1 VIRDR
6 AWKRWGKV
14 TRVVAAE
21 KTRERIGNI
30 CRNTTIDERT
40 GRVMIFSMLQ
50 VDERAAGELFDAF
63 EDCHQPWDTLGL
75 IQGDGSPGVTPL
87 RPGGI
92 CGVLHLA
99 SPLAKHVANSS
110 LLAPSDLDFVW
121 PTCAVLWR
129 DYRGAPSAKTAVS
142 GGRMPHR
149 DRTYCSSTK
158 TLAPIVRAWS
168 RRVERHARRSFG
180 TSTADAHTN

>member
-40 GRVMIFSMLQ
+40 RRVMILSMLQ
-50 VDERAAGELFDAF
+50 VDERVAGELFDAF
-63 EDCHQPWDTLGL
+63 EDCHQSWDTLGL

-92 CGVLHLA
+92 CGVLHL
-99 SPLAKHVANSS
+99 
-110 LLAPSDLDFVW
+110 DFVW

-129 DYRGAPSAKTAVS
+129 DYRGAPLFLDQDVGADCPCLVEESRTTCAEEFGDVYSRCTYELILAA
-142 GGRMPHR
+142 
-149 DRTYCSSTK
+149 DRN
-158 TLAPIVRAWS
+158 LVR
-168 RRVERHARRSFG
+168 RHG
-180 TSTADAHTN
+180 VV